1 MFVDI
6 NNNQVSENEV
16 KILFEYEDLLKS
28 IILNGHGGKVALR
41 HLKENTYKKYM
52 LYQRQIRTTY
62 KVFK

>member
-41 HLKENTYKKYM
+41 HLKENTYKKIYVVP
-52 LYQRQIRTTY
+52 TAN
-62 KVFK
+62 

>member
-6 NNNQVSENEV
+6 NNNEVSENEV

-28 IILNGHGGKVALR
+28 IILNGHAGKVALR

-52 LYQRQIRTTY
+52 LYQPQIRTTY

>member
-6 NNNQVSENEV
+6 NNNEVSENEV

-41 HLKENTYKKYM
+41 HLKENTYKKIYVVP
-52 LYQRQIRTTY
+52 TAN
-62 KVFK
+62 